1 MINFTFDKKFKKFYL
16 DSSLD
21 DFLIF
26 FSKNKHGAAYV
37 FDKDKFLGWFCF
49 EDFLNADFDIKKV
62 NLTNDILVEL
72 KDYKKD
78 SIKVFSFF
86 EKYRYID
93 RMIVSNNNEF
103 IGEIKLFKNYQFT
116 FDTFRKINAIK
127 KYEFYEKEIKEF
139 CLDYGFTKIGILCD
153 DNDYR
158 LVPPFIEKTTCMK
171 ENVAKYDLVIDG
183 IFREEVNKAIN
194 FDDLVSA
201 DELLFCALLRDIKK
215 HNISLNRFFF
225 FNAPK
230 RPSNNQLFED
240 EIEQIDKYKT
250 IDSALKNKEYLS
262 KVYENCNED
271 LTYINN
277 LRDRVHKSLR
287 YCNNGAY
294 MYISASENGD
304 FVNGCRITPSNNG
317 SKKRIYMFGP
327 CIVYS
332 LFTTPSST
340 IEEIFRK
347 HLLTI
352 KEDYDVINMGIPNG
366 YDPLNDLLRMIY
378 LTSEN
383 ECDYYIFINFF
394 SNFIIKF
401 LKKCE
406 LNYFDTNGIFD
417 NQHYYF
423 IDEYRHYSP
432 KGNYIFA
439 KSIIKNFYFTHNSE
453 KISISYLRKI
463 EADDRFYLK
472 ENDVFKFKEYLLKN
486 KFNGKGKIGFIQMNA
501 SPFTNGHAYLIDTA
515 KNLCDYLYV
524 FVVED
529 NPNAFPFLDRFL
541 MIKEYVEN
549 DKNIKVLSG
558 SNFIGSK
565 FTIPAYFDKKTN
577 IPFDAEEDLKNF
589 NDIIMPILNI
599 DVRFMGE
606 EPNSEV
612 TRKLNEAYIN
622 YMNQIGKELVV
633 VKRLKCNNCYI
644 SASYVREGLKNSDW
658 SIVRK
663 LVPKHVYLYLKQFD
677 NKYDEYAKFN

>member
-1 MINFTFDKKFKKFYL
+1 MRTLTHARVEYLRNIEDVNELTLQDAVDIYL
-16 DSSLD
+16 DDYFHRHKITSYTAACQILERELLSKLD
-21 DFLIF
+21 RNQKITTITQKQVDDLRDDLHARHLYDENKIIGMIKRVF
-26 FSKNKHGAAYV
+26 KN
-37 FDKDKFLGWFCF
+37 
-49 EDFLNADFDIKKV
+49 I
-62 NLTNDILVEL
+62 NDIYGWNC
-72 KDYKKD
+72 KPI
-78 SIKVFSFF
+78 S
-86 EKYRYID
+86 
-93 RMIVSNNNEF
+93 RMYLTHVS
-103 IGEIKLFKNYQFT
+103 YS
-116 FDTFRKINAIK
+116 D
-127 KYEFYEKEIKEF
+127 
-139 CLDYGFTKIGILCD
+139 
-153 DNDYR
+153 
-158 LVPPFIEKTTCMK
+158 
-171 ENVAKYDLVIDG
+171 
-183 IFREEVNKAIN
+183 
-194 FDDLVSA
+194 
-201 DELLFCALLRDIKK
+201 
-215 HNISLNRFFF
+215 
-225 FNAPK
+225 
-230 RPSNNQLFED
+230 
-240 EIEQIDKYKT
+240 
-250 IDSALKNKEYLS
+250 LKNKEVITYNIEQLKRFLS
-262 KVYENCNED
+262 CCDNLKEKLIAKLLFFIGLRLGELRALKWSD
-271 LTYINN
+271 INF
-277 LRDRVHKSLR
+277 D
-287 YCNNGAY
+287 
-294 MYISASENGD
+294 
-304 FVNGCRITPSNNG
+304 
-317 SKKRIYMFGP
+317 KRQIH
-327 CIVYS
+327 
-332 LFTTPSST
+332 
-340 IEEIFRK
+340 IFRSATSK
-347 HLLTI
+347 IGEGCTLIDPKTKTSIRTLRLPDSVFVDLVEYKNMNPGTEFIFESHVKTHLCLI
-352 KEDYDVINMGIPNG
+352 
-366 YDPLNDLLRMIY
+366 
-378 LTSEN
+378 SETA
-383 ECDYYIFINFF
+383 
-394 SNFIIKF
+394 IIKF

-486 KFNGKGKIGFIQMNA
+486 KFNEKGKIGFIQMNA